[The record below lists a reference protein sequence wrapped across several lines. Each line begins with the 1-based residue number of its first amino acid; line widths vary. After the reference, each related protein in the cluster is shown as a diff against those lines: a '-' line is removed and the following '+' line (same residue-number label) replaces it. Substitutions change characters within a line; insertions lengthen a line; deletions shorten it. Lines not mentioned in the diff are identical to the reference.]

1 MSGFFHPSA
10 IAKKLY
16 EKTYKT
22 SSSRTEHSYWKSDY
36 GIMIYPQAMREQG
49 EIKKYCHH
57 KGLELRS
64 V

>member
-22 SSSRTEHSYWKSDY
+22 SSSRTEHGYWKLDY
-36 GIMIYPQAMREQG
+36 SIMIYPQAMREQG
-49 EIKKYCHH
+49 GNKEI
-57 KGLELRS
+57 LPS
-64 V
+64 